1 MGVSMVPF
9 SGLQA
14 LNWARDKAGEEATP
28 VCLGNGRIY
37 EKNGVPFA
45 CVPACEQ
52 ETQDYSVTLTK
63 WCMLQGPPLAVL
75 LPGQ

>member
-9 SGLQA
+9 SGPQA
-14 LNWARDKAGEEATP
+14 LDWTGDKAGEEATP

-45 CVPACEQ
+45 CVPA
-52 ETQDYSVTLTK
+52 
-63 WCMLQGPPLAVL
+63 
-75 LPGQ
+75 